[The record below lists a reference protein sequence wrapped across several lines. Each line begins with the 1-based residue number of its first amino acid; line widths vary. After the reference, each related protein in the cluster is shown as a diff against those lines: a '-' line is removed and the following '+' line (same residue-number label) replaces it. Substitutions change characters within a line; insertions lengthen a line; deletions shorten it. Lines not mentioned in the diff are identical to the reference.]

1 MRPLRLRI
9 KGVMPHLASS
19 SGGVKL
25 TWKLYFK
32 ETLARKWG
40 KEKDE
45 RRPAK
50 LYLGGNSIYEKPA
63 GALTQNHGACVL
75 EGRSPS

>member
-40 KEKDE
+40 RKRMNDDQRSFTSEGTLFMKNQ
-45 RRPAK
+45 
-50 LYLGGNSIYEKPA
+50 L
-63 GALTQNHGACVL
+63 
-75 EGRSPS
+75 GRSHKTMAPAC